1 MSGFDLFVGI
11 DWSGAKG
18 EYQRGIAIAECRPDG
33 ACALV
38 EPPSRRGW
46 SRAGVADR
54 LAAEPPGTLAG
65 LDLAFSL
72 PWPEAGPLPPHLP
85 QPADAFG
92 LWDAIEAVCRDV
104 PDLHSGPIYGP
115 EGGWLADYL
124 FVSLAGKPLWTG
136 ERFRKDRLRLTE
148 RMISP
153 PPASAFKIVGA
164 QTVGPSSFTG
174 MRMLTRLKTGGRP
187 DAAIWPF
194 EPENP
199 AGLTIVEVY
208 PGYYKR
214 LARTALGSAAGRTEI
229 LAFYGARL
237 DGRGPADG
245 HEWDALVAAAAL
257 RHFAGDPLA
266 FAATDPI
273 VRREGWI
280 FGVPPA

>member
-18 EYQRGIAIAECRPDG
+18 ARQPGIAVALCDPDG
-33 ACALV
+33 TCGLV
-38 EPPSRRGW
+38 RPPGGGAW
-46 SRAGVADR
+46 SREAVLGYLIDC
-54 LAAEPPGTLAG
+54 PPGTLAG
-65 LDLAFSL
+65 MDFAFSL
-72 PWPEAGPLPPHLP
+72 PWPEAGPLPPGLR
-85 QPADAFG
+85 QPADAHQ
-92 LWDAIEAVCRDV
+92 LWRMVD
-104 PDLHSGPIYGP
+104 DLCGAEPHLYAGPVYHP
-115 EGGWLADYL
+115 QGGWLADYMFTKL
-124 FVSLAGKPLWTG
+124 TGRELWRGPAYAT
-136 ERFRKDRLRLTE
+136 DRLRLTE

-164 QTVGPSSFTG
+164 KTVGPSSFTG
-174 MRMLTRLKTGGRP
+174 MRMLTRLKSRP

-194 EPENP
+194 EPDNP
-199 AGLTIVEVY
+199 AGLTIAEVY

-214 LARTALGSAAGRTEI
+214 RAKTALGSAAGTTEI

-266 FAATDPI
+266 FAAIDPI

-280 FGVPPA
+280 FGVKPA